1 MWRSLE
7 CAMAVVS
14 IAPGTTFAQSP
25 PPAAAAAAPADGWVV
40 LTVPDY
46 LALRDKANPRGP
58 DPVRPPARAT
68 LTETAY
74 TLAAGE
80 GLALGTAELT
90 IDVLEDGWVEVPIPQ
105 GLVVRAA
112 RLGGRPLPLA
122 DLEGTRGGPG
132 RRILLS
138 RKGRTQVA
146 LDVAVP
152 IETPAA
158 GERLRL
164 PPSPGGLVKAILTVP
179 RAGEIDLAAI
189 GGTVVAREAT
199 PQSLRVTAHA
209 APNEPLAFTWQRR
222 REVADGAVPLRLRGR
237 VQHVIGLGEETG
249 ILTARVTADVV
260 QGGTSALALRLPE
273 GLIVNQVNGAHVAD
287 WDARDGVLTI
297 NLLERVDRQTAVV
310 VSGEFHPPAD
320 GRVELPLVRLTGAER
335 EAGAV
340 AVEVLGAGEV
350 TARDARGLDPADPSE
365 LGDLLAGRTSPA
377 IVAFRY
383 RGDQPAASRALALT
397 LTRYTPQE
405 VLLAAVDEARYRA
418 VVAEDGKALV
428 EARLAVRN
436 NQRSF
441 LALTLPAG
449 ATLWSVAIDGRPVR
463 PGVGPNSSL
472 LIPLQKRRAGSE
484 AARVVVGLMYIDK
497 APAWGRS
504 GDWRLTLPAVDLP
517 VQQVGLTIHHSP
529 RFRLTALPGD
539 FHLQPEPPLS
549 TTLMLDEEKALAG
562 AREGEGDLAIRR
574 SQRQEGVDAPMT
586 PPPPAPPPPPGIA
599 HGPELQPRLK
609 AGREDQEAAAQSLGG
624 LVERFQK
631 EARGVRSVGTLPVM
645 VAFPDTGPGV
655 YLAAELTAE
664 GAAPSAAFTFKREGK

>member
-1 MWRSLE
+1 MLRSLV
-7 CAMAVVS
+7 CAAAVVS
-14 IAPGTTFAQSP
+14 VAPGATFAQSP
-25 PPAAAAAAPADGWVV
+25 TPAAPAASAADGWVV

-68 LTETAY
+68 ITEIAY

-122 DLEGTRGGPG
+122 DLAGGRGGPG

-138 RKGRTQVA
+138 RKGRTQVS

-158 GERLRL
+158 GELLRL
-164 PPSPGGLVKAILTVP
+164 PPSPGGLVHAVLTVP
-179 RAGEIDLAAI
+179 RAGEIDLSAF
-189 GGTVVAREAT
+189 GGAVIAREAT
-199 PQSLRVTAHA
+199 PQALRVTAHA
-209 APNEPLAFTWQRR
+209 TLNEALGFTWHRR
-222 REVADGAVPLRLRGR
+222 REVAEGALPLRLRGR

-249 ILTARVTADVV
+249 FVTARVTADVA
-260 QGGTSALALRLPE
+260 QGGTSALALRLPD
-273 GLIVNQVNGAHVAD
+273 GLIVNQVQGAHVAD
-287 WDARDGVLTI
+287 WDVRDGVLAI

-310 VSGEFHPPAD
+310 VTGEFHPPAS

-350 TARDARGLDPADPSE
+350 TARDARGLDPADASE

-383 RGDQPAASRALALT
+383 RGDQPAAARGLALT

-441 LALTLPAG
+441 LALTLPTG
-449 ATLWSVAIDGRPVR
+449 ATLWSVTIDGRPVR
-463 PGVGPNSSL
+463 PGVGPQGSL

-484 AARVVVGLMYIDK
+484 AARVVVGLMYVDK
-497 APAWGRS
+497 APAWDRG

-517 VQQVGLTIHHSP
+517 VQQVGLTVHHSP
-529 RFRLTALPGD
+529 RYRLTALPGD
-539 FHLQPEPPLS
+539 FHVQPEPPLS
-549 TTLMLDEEKALAG
+549 AALTLDEEKGVVSSRDAQGDFARPG
-562 AREGEGDLAIRR
+562 AR
-574 SQRQEGVDAPMT
+574 QEAAGSGAAG
-586 PPPPAPPPPPGIA
+586 PPPLAPEPAA
-599 HGPELQPRLK
+599 RLK
-609 AGREDQEAAAQSLGG
+609 AGREDDTLGG
-624 LVERFQK
+624 LVDRFQK

-645 VAFPDTGPGV
+645 VAFPDTGPGL

>member
-1 MWRSLE
+1 MWRSL
-7 CAMAVVS
+7 VS
-14 IAPGTTFAQSP
+14 AAAIVSVAPGATFAQSP
-25 PPAAAAAAPADGWVV
+25 PPAAAASSADGWVV

-68 LTETAY
+68 ITETAY
-74 TLAAGE
+74 TLAAGD

-122 DLEGTRGGPG
+122 DLAGRGGTG

-138 RKGRTQVA
+138 RKGRTQVS

-152 IETPAA
+152 IETPAS
-158 GERLRL
+158 GELLRL
-164 PPSPGGLVKAILTVP
+164 PPSPGGLVKAVLTVP
-179 RAGEIDLAAI
+179 RAGEIDLSAL
-189 GGTVVAREAT
+189 GGTVVARDAT
-199 PQSLRVTAHA
+199 PQTLRVTAHA
-209 APNEPLAFTWQRR
+209 APNEPLGFSWHRR
-222 REVADGAVPLRLRGR
+222 RDVAEGAAPLRLRGR

-249 ILTARVTADVV
+249 LVTARVTADVV
-260 QGGTSALALRLPE
+260 QGGTSTLTLRLPD
-273 GLIVNQVNGAHVAD
+273 GLIVNQVQGAHVAD
-287 WDARDGVLTI
+287 WDVRDGVLSI
-297 NLLERVDRQTAVV
+297 NLLERVERQTAVV
-310 VSGEFHPPAD
+310 VSGEFHPSAA

-350 TARDARGLDPADPSE
+350 TARDARGLDPADASE

-383 RGDQPAASRALALT
+383 RGDQPAAARALALT

-418 VVAEDGKALV
+418 VVAEDGKTLV

-449 ATLWSVAIDGRPVR
+449 ATLWSVTIDGRPVR
-463 PGVGPNSSL
+463 PGIGPNGSL

-484 AARVVVGLMYIDK
+484 ATRVVVGLMYVDK
-497 APAWGRS
+497 APAWGRT

-539 FHLQPEPPLS
+539 FHVEAEPALS
-549 TTLMLDEEKALAG
+549 AALALEEDKLTVSS
-562 AREGEGDLAIRR
+562 REGEIGLARGA
-574 SQRQEGVDAPMT
+574 RQEQAGSTSGTGA
-586 PPPPAPPPPPGIA
+586 APPPPGVASPA
-599 HGPELQPRLK
+599 EPAARLK
-609 AGREDQEAAAQSLGG
+609 AGRDDQDAAQSLGG

>member
-1 MWRSLE
+1 MWRSLV
-7 CAMAVVS
+7 CAAAVVS
-14 IAPGTTFAQSP
+14 VAPGTTFAQSP
-25 PPAAAAAAPADGWVV
+25 PPAAAAASADGWVV

-68 LTETAY
+68 ITETAY
-74 TLAAGE
+74 TLAAGD

-122 DLEGTRGGPG
+122 DLAGTRGGSG

-138 RKGRTQVA
+138 RKGRTQVS

-158 GERLRL
+158 GELLRL

-179 RAGEIDLAAI
+179 RAGDIDLSAI
-189 GGTVVAREAT
+189 GGTVVAREST
-199 PQSLRVTAHA
+199 PQALRVTAHA
-209 APNEPLAFTWQRR
+209 APKEPLGFTWHRR

-249 ILTARVTADVV
+249 LVTARVTADVV
-260 QGGTSALALRLPE
+260 QGGTSALALRLPD
-273 GLIVNQVNGAHVAD
+273 GLIVNQVQGAHVAD
-287 WDARDGVLTI
+287 WEVRDGVLSI

-310 VSGEFHPPAD
+310 VSGEFHPPAA

-350 TARDARGLDPADPSE
+350 TARDARGLDPADASE
-365 LGDLLAGRTSPA
+365 LGDLLTGRTSPA

-397 LTRYTPQE
+397 LTRYTPQD

-463 PGVGPNSSL
+463 PGVGPNGSL

-484 AARVVVGLMYIDK
+484 AARVVVGLMYVDK
-497 APAWGRS
+497 APAWNRS
-504 GDWRLTLPAVDLP
+504 GDWRLTLPAADLP

-539 FHLQPEPPLS
+539 FHVVAEPALS
-549 TTLMLDEEKALAG
+549 EALMLDEERAFAG
-562 AREGEGDLAIRR
+562 AREGESDLSGRM
-574 SQRQEGVDAPMT
+574 RQEAASGGGVVAS
-586 PPPPAPPPPPGIA
+586 PPPAPPPPPPGVNA
-599 HGPELQPRLK
+599 PEPAARVK
-609 AGREDQEAAAQSLGG
+609 SGRDDQDAAAQSLGG

>member
-1 MWRSLE
+1 MWRSLVYV
-7 CAMAVVS
+7 AVVVS
-14 IAPGTTFAQSP
+14 AAPGATFAQSAP
-25 PPAAAAAAPADGWVV
+25 PSAASATAADGWVV

-46 LALRDKANPRGP
+46 LALREKANPRGP

-68 LTETAY
+68 ITETDYA
-74 TLAAGE
+74 LAAGD

-90 IDVLEDGWVEVPIPQ
+90 IDVLEDGWVEVALPQ

-112 RLGGRPLPLA
+112 RLAGRPVPLA
-122 DLEGTRGGPG
+122 DLANPRSGQGAG

-138 RKGRTQVA
+138 RKGRTVVS

-152 IETPAA
+152 IETLAA

-164 PPSPGGLVKAILTVP
+164 PPSPGGLVKAVLSVP
-179 RAGEIDLAAI
+179 RAGEIDLSAT

-199 PQSLRVTAHA
+199 PQALRVTAHA
-209 APNEPLAFTWQRR
+209 SLNEALGFTWHRR
-222 REVADGAVPLRLRGR
+222 RDAAEGAQTLRLRGR
-237 VQHVIGLGEETG
+237 VQHVIGLGEDAG
-249 ILTARVTADVV
+249 FVTARVTADIP
-260 QGGTSALALRLPE
+260 QGGTTSLALRVPD
-273 GLIVNQVNGAHVAD
+273 GLIVNQVQGAHVAD
-287 WDARDGVLTI
+287 WDVRDGVLAI
-297 NLLERVDRQTAVV
+297 NLLERVEHQTAVIV
-310 VSGEFHPPAD
+310 TGEFHPPAA
-320 GRVELPLVRLTGAER
+320 GRVDLPLVRLTGAER

-350 TARDARGLDPADPSE
+350 TARDARGLDPADASE
-365 LGDLLAGRTSPA
+365 LGDLLAGRNSPA

-383 RGDQPAASRALALT
+383 RGDQPAAARALAIT

-405 VLLAAVDEARYRA
+405 VLLAAVDQARYRA

-463 PGVGPNSSL
+463 PGIGPKGSL

-484 AARVVVGLMYIDK
+484 AARVVVGLMYVDK
-497 APAWGRS
+497 APAWGRD

-529 RFRLTALPGD
+529 RFRLAALPGD
-539 FHLQPEPPLS
+539 FHVQPEPALEAA
-549 TTLMLDEEKALAG
+549 LMLDEEKAAMG
-562 AREGEGDLAIRR
+562 FREGEADFARG
-574 SQRQEGVDAPMT
+574 RQEAGAANAR
-586 PPPPAPPPPPGIA
+586 PAPPPPPPPPGVA
-599 HGPELQPRLK
+599 QAPEPQARLK
-609 AGREDQEAAAQSLGG
+609 AGRDDDAATGQSLGG

-631 EARGVRSVGTLPVM
+631 EARGVRTVGTLPAM

-664 GAAPSAAFTFKREGK
+664 GAAPSAGFTFKREGK